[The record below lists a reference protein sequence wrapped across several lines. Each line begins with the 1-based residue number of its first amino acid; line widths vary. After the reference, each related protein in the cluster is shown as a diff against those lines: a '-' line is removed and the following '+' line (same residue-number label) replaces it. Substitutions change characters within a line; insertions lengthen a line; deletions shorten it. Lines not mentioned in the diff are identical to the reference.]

1 MLGQSVH
8 RGGGAGSW
16 PGGASVDSG
25 AVSGSF
31 AQRLLAELRADIPLH
46 LIVAAYAGAVFLVA
60 QTLGRPEKFELL
72 MYAERWIIVLPGLVL
87 PGIACIG
94 VVCAVITH
102 PRAPFTG
109 LVRFLCHPRGPRL
122 AAGLVLFT
130 SVTLFYGAFTSAKN
144 LLPEVSHFDWDVA
157 LADLGEWMHGGT
169 PLWRHLHP
177 VLTPYTRYI
186 DIFYN
191 VFWQVAMLTMVLA
204 MAFANQRRRR
214 FFIIFF
220 LCWIVLGN
228 VLAGMFYSAGP
239 IFYDRVVGDAQR
251 FRFLLDYIGGYQDP
265 PLAVSVYQ
273 SYLWTLHRLGAPE
286 FGSGI
291 SAFPSMHVSMATL
304 IALWLTRMHR
314 RLAIPAVLMVLLT
327 QAGSVHLGWHY
338 AVDGYASIVL
348 TYLIWRT
355 VDQAASRQ
363 PVRRTAPPAALDGAM
378 APAGAGG

>member
-25 AVSGSF
+25 VVSGSF
-31 AQRLLAELRADIPLH
+31 VQRLLAELRADIPLH
-46 LIVAAYAGAVFLVA
+46 LIVAAYAGAVFVIA
-60 QTLGRPEKFELL
+60 QALGRPGLFDPF
-72 MYAERWIIVLPGLVL
+72 MYAERWILVLPGLVL
-87 PGIACIG
+87 PALACLG
-94 VVCAVITH
+94 VGWAVLTH
-102 PRAPFTG
+102 PRSPFTG
-109 LVRFLCHPRGPRL
+109 IAKFVRHPRGPRVV
-122 AAGLVLFT
+122 AGLVLFT
-130 SVTLFYGAFTSAKN
+130 SVTFFYGAFTSAKN
-144 LLPEVSHFDWDVA
+144 LLPEISHFEWDVA

-169 PLWRHLHP
+169 PLSRLLHP
-177 VLTPYTRYI
+177 FLTPYTRYI

-191 VFWQVAMLTMVLA
+191 VFWQIAMLIMVLA
-204 MAFANQRRRR
+204 MVFAGRRRRR
-214 FFIIFF
+214 FFVIFF

-228 VLAGMFYSAGP
+228 ILAGMFYSAGP

-304 IALWLTRMHR
+304 IALWLTRMQR

-338 AVDGYASIVL
+338 AIDGYASIIL

-355 VDQAASRQ
+355 VDQAALRQ
-363 PVRRTAPPAALDGAM
+363 PVRRRPAPPALDGAM

>member
-1 MLGQSVH
+1 
-8 RGGGAGSW
+8 
-16 PGGASVDSG
+16 
-25 AVSGSF
+25 
-31 AQRLLAELRADIPLH
+31 
-46 LIVAAYAGAVFLVA
+46 
-60 QTLGRPEKFELL
+60 
-72 MYAERWIIVLPGLVL
+72 
-87 PGIACIG
+87 
-94 VVCAVITH
+94 
-102 PRAPFTG
+102 
-109 LVRFLCHPRGPRL
+109 
-122 AAGLVLFT
+122 
-130 SVTLFYGAFTSAKN
+130 
-144 LLPEVSHFDWDVA
+144 
-157 LADLGEWMHGGT
+157 MHGGT